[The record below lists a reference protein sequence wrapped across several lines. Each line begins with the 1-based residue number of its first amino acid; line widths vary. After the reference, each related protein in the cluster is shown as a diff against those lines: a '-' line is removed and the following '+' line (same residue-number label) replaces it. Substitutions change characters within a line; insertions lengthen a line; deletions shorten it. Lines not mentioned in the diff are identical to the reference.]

1 MLNAPRAQRPVQP
14 GPGARALYLGSR
26 EHKRVSCTA
35 EALVVTNARAQV
47 MRYPVARLARIVSS
61 ADVVDWSGGALAL
74 CLRCGIGIT
83 WLDAR
88 GQSLGAA
95 YPAQRNRTGFATAL
109 ELMAERAE
117 GLLRYRHWLRA
128 RRMEVLIRWGQ
139 VGAERI
145 GPRQWEAT
153 KREWVYGGRF
163 PLHLPVALRG
173 YCMAYV
179 AAQVAAHGL
188 PPVLWG
194 PDAQNIDLDED
205 LCELLWAE
213 MNLGSGALADN
224 TGADPELTVL
234 FERWS
239 TRNASA
245 LLLHITSLHRTA
257 MKELVG

>member
-1 MLNAPRAQRPVQP
+1 MLSAPLAKHPVQP

-26 EHKRVSCTA
+26 EHKRVTCTDQ
-35 EALVVTNARAQV
+35 ALVVTNTRAQV
-47 MRYPVARLARIVSS
+47 QRYPVARLARIVSS
-61 ADVVDWSGGALAL
+61 ADGVDWSGCALAL
-74 CLRCGIGIT
+74 CMRCGIGIT
-83 WLDAR
+83 WLDGKGNA
-88 GQSLGAA
+88 LGAV
-95 YPAQRNRTGFATAL
+95 YPAVRNTTGFATAL

-117 GLLRYRHWLRA
+117 GLARYGNWLRA
-128 RRMEVLIRWGQ
+128 RRMEILVRWGKESA
-139 VGAERI
+139 GRI
-145 GPRQWEAT
+145 SPQQWEAT
-153 KREWVYGGRF
+153 KREWVYGGRY
-163 PLHLPVALRG
+163 PQHLPAALRG

-179 AAQVAAHGL
+179 GAEVAAHGL

-194 PDAQNIDLDED
+194 PDAQNIDLDQD

-224 TGADPELTVL
+224 AGTGAALTVL

-245 LLLHITSLHRTA
+245 LLLHITSLQRTA